1 MTFKII
7 IQQMPI
13 SAEFEVGSLS
23 EAVGIL
29 QEQESEIRKLGQ
41 IADDLNGTPEAPEAT
56 NAAPS
61 GTEPPKRRGRPKGSG
76 ADPATATAPAPL
88 PIPGAA
94 PPPPAPAA
102 DMTSADGG
110 IPPGLR
116 RDPATNTAPA
126 MVAPPAP
133 PPPPPAPA
141 APPPSGILAG
151 KVIANLDARKA
162 GAADGGESL
171 AAWLAQAGLV
181 VAGSPYDEAIAAIR
195 LMGDDKL
202 TTIAGALQVA

>member
-29 QEQESEIRKLGQ
+29 QEQESAIRGLGEI
-41 IADDLNGTPEAPEAT
+41 ANDLNGTSSEAPQGEAT
-56 NAAPS
+56 NAA
-61 GTEPPKRRGRPKGSG
+61 GETAPPKKPRGRPPTKGG
-76 ADPATATAPAPL
+76 ADPATAAAPAPL

-126 MVAPPAP
+126 MVAPPLGTGATVPAVAP
-133 PPPPPAPA
+133 ERPART
-141 APPPSGILAG
+141 AG
-151 KVIANLDARKA
+151 H
-162 GAADGGESL
+162 
-171 AAWLAQAGLV
+171 
-181 VAGSPYDEAIAAIR
+181 
-195 LMGDDKL
+195 
-202 TTIAGALQVA
+202 